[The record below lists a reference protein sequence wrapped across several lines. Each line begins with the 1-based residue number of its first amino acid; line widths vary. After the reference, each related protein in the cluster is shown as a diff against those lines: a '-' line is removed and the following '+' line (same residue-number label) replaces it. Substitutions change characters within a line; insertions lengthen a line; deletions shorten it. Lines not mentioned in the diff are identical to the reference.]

1 MAKFIELTL
10 LADGHNWDAI
20 VNVEDIAHFSEGA
33 NNLTLHTPF
42 PNGRRTV
49 TVKST
54 HVERLVQALL
64 DIN

>member
-1 MAKFIELTL
+1 MTKFIELTL
-10 LADGHNWDAI
+10 LADGHKWDAI

-33 NNLTLHTPF
+33 NNLTLRTPF